1 MKKGIDEMERKVVKM
16 FAGEAGAVDA
26 ILYKEVDSIGITL
39 GYILHYVFSGQQLAN
54 RDMNALISH
63 YRKD

>member
-1 MKKGIDEMERKVVKM
+1 MKKGFEDMERKVVKM

-39 GYILHYVFSGQQLAN
+39 GYILHYVFSGEQLAN

-63 YRKD
+63 YQNN

>member
-1 MKKGIDEMERKVVKM
+1 MKKGFEEMERKVVKM

-39 GYILHYVFSGQQLAN
+39 GYILHYVLSGQQFAH
-54 RDMNALISH
+54 RDMDTLITH
-63 YRKD
+63 YQKN